1 MFLLF
6 LNEFAS
12 YRRLKTSSEMYIDV
26 NRGGDKLKI
35 NIDIDV
41 PNLPCSLVS
50 LDFEDA
56 MGAHSLNL
64 EGSIIKYNL
73 DKNGNALNSENYTNT
88 KIDDE
93 NFIQPDYNKVLNAI
107 SNKQGC
113 RLKGYFFVNKV
124 PGNFH
129 ISSHAFAPTIQKLAI
144 ENKLDIDLNHKINY
158 LSFGDDEEIKII
170 NSKFKE
176 GTLLSLNGKNKPRN
190 KYRTIYEYYIKVVPT
205 TYNDVQENIY
215 YSYQYTYNSN
225 DSPAYNQFPS
235 LYFRYDISP
244 ITVEYTHY
252 RDKFLSFFIQICAI
266 LGGVFTVTGI
276 IDSMIHKSVKA
287 LLRKAQLNKLS

>member
-93 NFIQPDYNKVLNAI
+93 NFVQPDYNKVLNAI

-113 RLKGYFFVNKV
+113 RLKGYFLLIKF
-124 PGNFH
+124 P
-129 ISSHAFAPTIQKLAI
+129 
-144 ENKLDIDLNHKINY
+144 
-158 LSFGDDEEIKII
+158 EIFIYQVMH
-170 NSKFKE
+170 
-176 GTLLSLNGKNKPRN
+176 LLLLYKN
-190 KYRTIYEYYIKVVPT
+190 
-205 TYNDVQENIY
+205 
-215 YSYQYTYNSN
+215 
-225 DSPAYNQFPS
+225 
-235 LYFRYDISP
+235 
-244 ITVEYTHY
+244 
-252 RDKFLSFFIQICAI
+252 
-266 LGGVFTVTGI
+266 
-276 IDSMIHKSVKA
+276 
-287 LLRKAQLNKLS
+287 